1 MMLDIIANIMIVK
14 GCFALHFPIFKNITN
29 SQSLCGSPDSRANSM
44 FQLPQFSSKVIELP
58 FILSIILKSFCRF
71 SSRNHC
77 YRRWALPRL
86 LINTPALT
94 VLVNCIIRQDLRL
107 LQMFGLYCYKKYTLN
122 IWPILKYPTS
132 I

>member
-1 MMLDIIANIMIVK
+1 MLCISQYLKILLIVK
-14 GCFALHFPIFKNITN
+14 VCVGLLIQGQIVCSSCLK
-29 SQSLCGSPDSRANSM
+29 
-44 FQLPQFSSKVIELP
+44 FSSKVIELP

-107 LQMFGLYCYKKYTLN
+107 LQMFGLYCYKKTPWTFGYKPNQPQYKLPNSQIYTS
-122 IWPILKYPTS
+122 W
-132 I
+132 